1 MTRLLAAIQQLEA
14 EGALRGSAPGA
25 SNVPLVSVPPTVAS
39 RSAAIDDVPVET
51 NRTTR
56 RTPADLF
63 HDTHLTETYRGIARQ
78 LARNLATTGFRSI
91 AVVTCDVDG
100 DAAEIAGLLSA
111 ALADVQRLP
120 VLCVT
125 ADRGSAGS
133 RMERLHATS
142 VGDVLGGASWDDAIH
157 PTTVP
162 LVNAACLH
170 RDAKSSWE
178 RQALR
183 ALWKAAPERFGY
195 TIVSVGQVQRSESLA
210 LAASCDTTCVA
221 VGFGRIDERTGKR
234 IASRLRQAG
243 ATVAGCILI

>member
-14 EGALRGSAPGA
+14 EGALRGSATRA
-25 SNVPLVSVPPTVAS
+25 STVPLVPMSPTISS
-39 RSAAIDDVPVET
+39 RSIAIDDVSVDSSKT
-51 NRTTR
+51 AR
-56 RTPADLF
+56 RAPSDLF
-63 HDTHLTETYRGIARQ
+63 LDPRSAEAYRGIARQ
-78 LARNLATTGFRSI
+78 LARSLASTGFRSI
-91 AVVTCDVDG
+91 AVVTCDADG
-100 DAAEIAGLLSA
+100 DAGEIAGLLSA

-125 ADRGSAGS
+125 ADRGSAVS
-133 RMERLHATS
+133 RMERLREAS
-142 VGDVLGGASWDDAIH
+142 VGEVLDGASWDDAIH

-183 ALWKAAPERFGY
+183 ALWKSAPERFGY

-221 VGFGRIDERTGKR
+221 VGFGRIDERAGKR